1 MINSINGTKMENSG
15 LDFAVCELQNKRWQ
29 SPAQLEECFAKTKRP
44 STRSASMMSSNG
56 QENSVH

>member
-29 SPAQLEECFAKTKRP
+29 SPAQLEEFCRDKTTFYTKRINEVIKRP
-44 STRSASMMSSNG
+44 RKLCAL
-56 QENSVH
+56 